1 LALAHAIVSVLIAQL
16 ECKINRLVE
25 SVPAGV
31 SQRDAKGALRLNYLA
46 RVRGD
51 LASSR
56 DLFARALAD
65 DAMVQSV
72 SRAAEIVMGALQ
84 SGRKLLLAGNGGS
97 AADAQH
103 LATELVVRFKKNRA
117 ALPAIALTTD
127 SSVLTAIGND
137 LGFEHVFSRQIQAL
151 GRPGDVFL
159 GISTSGRS
167 PNILSA
173 CQAAREIEM
182 AVVGFT
188 GASGGAMT
196 ALCDAL
202 VRVPSD
208 DTPFIQ
214 QVHIAIGHTLCAIAE
229 ESLNQ

>member
-1 LALAHAIVSVLIAQL
+1 LT
-16 ECKINRLVE
+16 
-25 SVPAGV
+25 
-31 SQRDAKGALRLNYLA
+31 YLA

-51 LASSR
+51 LAASR

-65 DAMVQSV
+65 EAMMQSV
-72 SRAAEIVMGALQ
+72 VRAAEIVMGALQ

-137 LGFEHVFSRQIQAL
+137 LGFEHVFSRQIEAL
-151 GRPGDVFL
+151 GHPGDVFL

-167 PNILSA
+167 PNILAA
-173 CQAAREIEM
+173 CAAARQAEI
-182 AVVGFT
+182 AVIGFT
-188 GASGGAMT
+188 GASGGAMNG
-196 ALCDAL
+196 LCDAL

-229 ESLNQ
+229 ESLGQ